1 MSAAES
7 PIRAV
12 FDCNVLLQ
20 AMASPDGPAGR
31 CLDGVYA
38 GSVTL
43 FLSEPILAE
52 FLEVAARPK
61 LVAKLN
67 LNSARTQAFIEDLLA
82 NASFIP
88 SVASVFSLP
97 ADPKDAMYVDLA
109 AACDAH
115 VITTR
120 DRHLLALRDASDSI
134 GKLFKATFPSIDV
147 LTPVEL
153 LQLLRKQ

>member
-1 MSAAES
+1 MSAAEL
-7 PIRAV
+7 PVRAV

-20 AMASPDGPAGR
+20 AMASPGGPAGR
-31 CLDGVYA
+31 CLDEVYT
-38 GSVTL
+38 GTISL

-52 FLEVAARPK
+52 FLDVSARPA
-61 LVAKLN
+61 LIAKLK
-67 LNSARTQAFIEDLLA
+67 LTSTRTQAFVEDLLA
-82 NASFIP
+82 SATFIP
-88 SVASVFSLP
+88 SVPSVFTLS

-120 DRHLLALRDASDSI
+120 DRHLLALRDASSST
-134 GKLFKATFPSIDV
+134 GKLFQAKFSSIEV

-153 LQLLRKQ
+153 LHLLRR